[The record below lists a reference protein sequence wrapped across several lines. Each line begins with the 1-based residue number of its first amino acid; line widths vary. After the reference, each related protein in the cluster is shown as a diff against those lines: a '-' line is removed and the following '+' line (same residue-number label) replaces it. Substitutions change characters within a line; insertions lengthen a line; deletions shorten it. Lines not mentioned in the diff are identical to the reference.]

1 MSGCFWLR
9 RGGRRFME
17 RTEPGRGVRFR
28 QWFQRFGLVTV
39 YVPALMPVPMPLKFL
54 VISAGALRTG
64 SSFLIVILLARIP
77 RPSLV
82 GPLMH
87 L

>member
-1 MSGCFWLR
+1 
-9 RGGRRFME
+9 ME

-28 QWFQRFGLVTV
+28 QCFQRFGLVTV

-64 SSFLIVILLARIP
+64 SSLF
-77 RPSLV
+77 
-82 GPLMH
+82 
-87 L
+87 